1 METLSF
7 IIFSFSYMC
16 QGKDFELMINQ
27 LSMPLFCR

>member
-1 METLSF
+1 
-7 IIFSFSYMC
+7 MC